1 MYRPCKADLLP
12 SFMIT
17 DSDPSLGS
25 RYRPASRTY
34 PELARFADNARRKAA
49 MRHATREVIR
59 SRRFWLFILVAV
71 LVAVAIAVS
80 VGVLVKASPAVRGG
94 LQGLIVGT
102 LVGGWVFVCRANLRA
117 SLRRQLVEQGVPIC
131 LRCGYDLRG
140 QLEPR
145 CPECGTPCDPE
156 LLPLLKSESTDAA
169 RAERVRT
176 D

>member
-1 MYRPCKADLLP
+1 MT
-12 SFMIT
+12 T
-17 DSDPSLGS
+17 DFEPALGPK
-25 RYRPASRTY
+25 YRPASRTY
-34 PELARFADNARRKAA
+34 PELARFADDARRKVA
-49 MRHATREVIR
+49 MRRAAREALR
-59 SRRFWLFILVAV
+59 SRRFWLFMLVAV
-71 LVAVAIAVS
+71 VVAVAIAIP
-80 VGVLVKASPAVRGG
+80 VGYLVKASAALRGG
-94 LQGLIVGT
+94 IQGMIAGMLAGSWAVA
-102 LVGGWVFVCRANLRA
+102 CRANLRA

-145 CPECGTPCDPE
+145 CPECGTPCDPS